1 MSLSRTTSLTKI
13 PEQVLSPQEEKQDS
27 LSSDLKNKQNS
38 DNGEADNS
46 TQSSKN
52 STADQKKSNESQDR
66 CRSNCTRK

>member
-13 PEQVLSPQEEKQDS
+13 PEQVLSPQKEKQDS

-38 DNGEADNS
+38 DNGEVDNS

-52 STADQKKSNESQDR
+52 
-66 CRSNCTRK
+66 